1 MPILSTAIVPS
12 SNWTND
18 WGLMAKHP
26 KLGANLKALRQRHGW
41 KLSDVS
47 SKTGVAISTLSKV
60 ENDQMSLSYDKLLQI
75 GEGLGLSMAEL
86 VAEPEISGHP
96 LTRRSVNLQGDGLQQ
111 KTQNYDY
118 LYLSTDI
125 TRKRMVPVLTRITT
139 RSLEEFGP
147 LIKHAGEEFLY
158 VLEGIIE
165 VHTEH
170 YAPIRLGKGES
181 IYIDSTMGH
190 AYLAVGDGD
199 GLVLAVCSS
208 AQPDFQSA
216 LIEMLDH

>member
-1 MPILSTAIVPS
+1 
-12 SNWTND
+12 
-18 WGLMAKHP
+18 MAKHP

-75 GEGLGLSMAEL
+75 GEGLCLSMAEL

>member
-1 MPILSTAIVPS
+1 
-12 SNWTND
+12 
-18 WGLMAKHP
+18 MAKHP
-26 KLGANLKALRQRHGW
+26 KLGSNLKALRQKHGW

-96 LTRRSVNLQGDGLQQ
+96 LTRRSINRQGDGLQQ

-125 TRKRMVPVLTRITT
+125 TKKRMVPVLTRITT

-147 LIKHAGEEFLY
+147 LIKHSGEEFLY
-158 VLEGIIE
+158 VLEGAIE

-170 YAPIRLGKGES
+170 YAPVRLEKGES

-190 AYLAVGDGD
+190 AYLAVGQGD

-216 LIEMLDH
+216 LIEMLDRQSSS

>member
-147 LIKHAGEEFLY
+147 LIKHSGEEFLY

-170 YAPIRLGKGES
+170 YAPVRLGKGES

-190 AYLAVGDGD
+190 AYLAVGEGD

-208 AQPDFQSA
+208 AQADFQSA

>member
-1 MPILSTAIVPS
+1 
-12 SNWTND
+12 
-18 WGLMAKHP
+18 MAKHP
-26 KLGANLKALRQRHGW
+26 KLGSNLKALRRKHGW

-75 GEGLGLSMAEL
+75 SEGLGLSMAEL
-86 VAEPEISGHP
+86 VAEPETPGHL
-96 LTRRSVNLQGDGLQQ
+96 LTRRSVNLHGDGLQQ

-125 TRKRMVPVLTRITT
+125 TKKRMVPVLTRITT
-139 RSLEEFGP
+139 RSLEAFGP
-147 LIKHAGEEFLY
+147 LIKHSGEEFLY
-158 VLEGIIE
+158 VLEGPIE

-170 YAPIRLGKGES
+170 YAPVRLEKGES

-190 AYLAVGDGD
+190 AYLAVGESD

>member
-1 MPILSTAIVPS
+1 
-12 SNWTND
+12 
-18 WGLMAKHP
+18 MAKHP
-26 KLGANLKALRQRHGW
+26 KLGSNLKALRRKHGW

-86 VAEPEISGHP
+86 VAEPETPGHL
-96 LTRRSVNLQGDGLQQ
+96 LTRRSVNLHGDGLQQ

-125 TRKRMVPVLTRITT
+125 TKKRMVPVLTRITT
-139 RSLEEFGP
+139 RSLEAFGP
-147 LIKHAGEEFLY
+147 LIKHSGEEFLY
-158 VLEGIIE
+158 VLEGPIE

-170 YAPIRLGKGES
+170 YAPVRLEKGES

-190 AYLAVGDGD
+190 AYLAVGESD

>member
-1 MPILSTAIVPS
+1 
-12 SNWTND
+12 
-18 WGLMAKHP
+18 MAKHP

-147 LIKHAGEEFLY
+147 LIKHSGEEFLY

-170 YAPIRLGKGES
+170 YAPVRLGKGES

-190 AYLAVGDGD
+190 AYLAVGEGD

-208 AQPDFQSA
+208 AQADFQSA

>member
-1 MPILSTAIVPS
+1 
-12 SNWTND
+12 
-18 WGLMAKHP
+18 MAKHP

>member
-1 MPILSTAIVPS
+1 
-12 SNWTND
+12 
-18 WGLMAKHP
+18 MAKHP

-147 LIKHAGEEFLY
+147 LIQHAGEEFLY

>member
-1 MPILSTAIVPS
+1 
-12 SNWTND
+12 
-18 WGLMAKHP
+18 MAKHP

-199 GLVLAVCSS
+199 GFVLAVCSS